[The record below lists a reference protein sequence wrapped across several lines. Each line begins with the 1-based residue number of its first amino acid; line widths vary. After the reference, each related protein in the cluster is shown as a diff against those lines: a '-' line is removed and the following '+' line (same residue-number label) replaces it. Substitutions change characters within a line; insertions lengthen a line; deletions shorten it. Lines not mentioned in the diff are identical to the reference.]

1 MAARQHS
8 LNTQLN
14 CHLSHRWSRN
24 QFCSN
29 TRENRITQTAAAFW
43 ISGWS
48 LFHHFFKSRLV
59 WKTMS
64 CFVTVIQDTVLIQV
78 VAQYCTLIKN
88 THKNTNMYT
97 DLEGSEYLF

>member
-1 MAARQHS
+1 
-8 LNTQLN
+8 
-14 CHLSHRWSRN
+14 
-24 QFCSN
+24 
-29 TRENRITQTAAAFW
+29 
-43 ISGWS
+43 
-48 LFHHFFKSRLV
+48 
-59 WKTMS
+59 MS